1 MMLESFNN
9 EVKDIV
15 EDIDTLNV
23 VLDNISPCL
32 L

>member
-1 MMLESFNN
+1 MILESFNN

>member
-1 MMLESFNN
+1 MILESFNN

-23 VLDNISPCL
+23 VLDNISPWL